1 MGKEGT
7 RRTIDVKMCLP
18 YKYVL
23 PDDSDIC
30 EVELEHT
37 DEIAKIN
44 IEALKPVHAAL
55 SSTRDILHKR
65 HWCPEDI
72 FPTLAIIDNMCI
84 LYINTMAQP
93 GEARYRVYSS
103 TGCVT
108 LRKMEDMSHLLRSA
122 QEKGTTVRG
131 VAFGHDHFCSLYPR
145 NMQPNIAGSDAI
157 GPFD

>member
-1 MGKEGT
+1 
-7 RRTIDVKMCLP
+7 MCLP

-23 PDDSDIC
+23 PDESDIC
-30 EVELEHT
+30 EVEYT
-37 DEIAKIN
+37 DEMAKIN
-44 IEALKPVHAAL
+44 VEDLKPVHAAL
-55 SSTRDILHKR
+55 SSTWDILHKR
-65 HWCPEDI
+65 HWCPDDI
-72 FPTLAIIDNMCI
+72 FPTLAIIDNICI
-84 LYINTMAQP
+84 LYKNTMAQP

-108 LRKMEDMSHLLRSA
+108 FRKMEDMSHLLRSA